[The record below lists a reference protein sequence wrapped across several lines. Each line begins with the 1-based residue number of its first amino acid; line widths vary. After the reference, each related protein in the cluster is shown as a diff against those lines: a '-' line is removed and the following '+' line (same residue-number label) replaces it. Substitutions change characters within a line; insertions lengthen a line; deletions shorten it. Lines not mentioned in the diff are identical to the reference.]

1 MRFYKNPQGKLGEI
15 NISEIKLDKKSQ
27 DDVPRILIGLQTLH
41 NDEEAREK
49 VMQILTKEVLPNT
62 DKKIGRKGMDI
73 WNIFVLSAVRLGAN
87 IDFWRLRDYANSHR
101 DVRAFLGFSFMT
113 FDEQYDLQTIK
124 NNTRL
129 ITNEIMDKINNVIVN
144 LGHKQFTEKQ
154 TKELKVKGD
163 SFVMKTK
170 VEYPT
175 DIGLLEDGVVGAI
188 MEASKM
194 AGAYSLTGYRQS
206 TSTINKIKKLRFN
219 AQQSRKFRCK
229 DDKEKYLEKVGKP
242 HRKLMNFV
250 TKNIKKIT
258 NDIKIMESSV
268 AEEKEILAQ
277 KANSSIKI
285 KEEKR
290 IIKIEEKITKINY
303 FAVETIKQLNQME
316 SRIFNGEIIPHNEKT
331 FSLYKP
337 YTEWINKGKAGVP
350 VELGVKVCVMEDQFG
365 FVLNHRV
372 MYKETDDKIAVD
384 FLKSTQELFP
394 KINSV
399 SYDRGFW
406 SKANLEA
413 IKKLVVYVG
422 MPKKGKLSKDDKERQ
437 NSEGYNIAKKKHSAI
452 ESAINALQQHGCD
465 FCPDYSQDSFE
476 RYTSTAIV
484 SRNLI
489 KLGDVIMQKERKQ
502 LDRKKY
508 TLKPQNL
515 SKAA

>member
-41 NDEEAREK
+41 NDEEAREE

-62 DKKIGRKGMDI
+62 DKKRGRKGMDI
-73 WNIFVLSAVRLGAN
+73 WNIFVLAAVRLGAN

-144 LGHKQFTEKQ
+144 LCHKQFAEKQ

-194 AGAYSLTGYRQS
+194 AETYSLTGYRQS
-206 TSTINKIKKLRFN
+206 TSTINKIKKLRFK

-250 TKNIKKIT
+250 AKNI
-258 NDIKIMESSV
+258 NNSPY
-268 AEEKEILAQ
+268 ALA
-277 KANSSIKI
+277 
-285 KEEKR
+285 
-290 IIKIEEKITKINY
+290 
-303 FAVETIKQLNQME
+303 L
-316 SRIFNGEIIPHNEKT
+316 
-331 FSLYKP
+331 
-337 YTEWINKGKAGVP
+337 
-350 VELGVKVCVMEDQFG
+350 
-365 FVLNHRV
+365 
-372 MYKETDDKIAVD
+372 
-384 FLKSTQELFP
+384 
-394 KINSV
+394 
-399 SYDRGFW
+399 
-406 SKANLEA
+406 
-413 IKKLVVYVG
+413 
-422 MPKKGKLSKDDKERQ
+422 
-437 NSEGYNIAKKKHSAI
+437 
-452 ESAINALQQHGCD
+452 
-465 FCPDYSQDSFE
+465 
-476 RYTSTAIV
+476 
-484 SRNLI
+484 
-489 KLGDVIMQKERKQ
+489 
-502 LDRKKY
+502 
-508 TLKPQNL
+508 
-515 SKAA
+515 